1 MPTGDTQTHVDNS
14 TQSTKIAS
22 KAQQTAGAGGRAF
35 AAAVSVLDKT
45 PFTLQSGVTLP
56 HLEISY
62 ETWGVLT
69 PERDNVV
76 LVCPAF
82 SAHCHANSHSADPE
96 PGWWEGMIG
105 PGCAFDSERF
115 FVVCPSLLGGACGT
129 TGPRSIDPETGRAY
143 GGSFPVVSV
152 RDIVDVHMRL
162 LDHLGIERL
171 FAACGGSLGAMQTME
186 LAIRYPS
193 RVGRAVAISG
203 TDFTRPYTAAIRHL
217 GRRAIQLGRSADG
230 EGDRTEDGLRLARE
244 IGTLFYR
251 SRSEFNRRFSS
262 KKRSEPSLEGL
273 TFEVQEYLDYQ
284 GSKAVAKFDVDSYLT
299 LSMAMDLQD
308 VWNGFRSRREALET
322 VTAEFL
328 IVGAEQDCLI
338 PIDEQHGFHQSLVA
352 AGKKSSWRVL
362 ASSIGHDAFL
372 AEIELVGQLV
382 NEFFTEETESS
393 VRSWE
398 TG

>member
-1 MPTGDTQTHVDNS
+1 MPTGDFKTHVDNS
-14 TQSTKIAS
+14 KQSTKITS
-22 KAQQTAGAGGRAF
+22 KAQQTAEVADRTF
-35 AAAVSVLDKT
+35 AAAVKILDRN
-45 PFTLQSGVTLP
+45 PFTLQNGAILP
-56 HLEISY
+56 QLEISY
-62 ETWGVLT
+62 ETWGVLS

-105 PGCAFDSERF
+105 PGCAFDTERF

-129 TGPRSIDPETGRAY
+129 TGPRSIDPETGQVY
-143 GGSFPVVSV
+143 GDSFPIVSV
-152 RDIVDVHMRL
+152 RDIVDVHMKL
-162 LDHLGIERL
+162 LNHLGIERL

-186 LAIRYPS
+186 LAIRYPT
-193 RVGRAVAISG
+193 RVDRAVAISG
-203 TDFTRPYTAAIRHL
+203 TDYTRPYTAAIRHL
-217 GRRAIQLGRSADG
+217 GRRAIQLGRSDDG
-230 EGDRTEDGLRLARE
+230 GRTEDGLRLARE

-251 SRSEFNRRFSS
+251 SRREFNGRFSS
-262 KKRSEPSLEGL
+262 KKRTEPSLEGL

-284 GSKAVAKFDVDSYLT
+284 GKKAVAKFDVDSYLT

-308 VWNGFRSRREALET
+308 VWNGFRSRRDALET

-338 PIDEQHGFHQSLVA
+338 PIDEQHGFHQALVA
-352 AGKKSSWRVL
+352 AGKRSSWRVL
-362 ASSIGHDAFL
+362 ASNIGHDAFL
-372 AEIELVGQLV
+372 AEVQHVGQLI
-382 NEFFTEETESS
+382 NEFFTDETESS